1 MRRGVR
7 CAAGVV
13 LLGSSFAAAAA
24 MAQGGASPPA
34 AAAAA
39 APTPPGEVHGGPA
52 DEYLQR
58 AVRYGFSGAALVARG
73 GKVILARGYGLAER
87 GFDGESGIPNTA
99 ATRFDIGSI
108 SKQFTAA
115 AILRLQM
122 QGKLSIDDPV
132 SKFFDE
138 TVVLQIPE
146 ESRRITLHQL
156 MTHTSGLH
164 GGPDLRN
171 VDLYD
176 RDAVVAAC
184 LSARTMFAPGVSFG
198 YANTNYFILAA
209 VVERVTGEP
218 FEDAMR
224 ELVFEPAGMTDTTFC
239 GDDAA
244 ENVACGHE
252 DLPGPDG
259 EVIGDIGPANLRP
272 FTWGH
277 KGATGVLTTVLDL
290 HRWHE
295 ALKTDA
301 VLSAEAKKVLFT
313 PVRQQY
319 ACGWRVTRDEN
330 DDRLM
335 MIHHSGTTVGF
346 EACFARWIEDG
357 AERDQPGADRGVV
370 ILLMNRRQGLGD
382 RLQNVMA
389 RFALAGE
396 DAPLPQPPPKPVEAD
411 LAVLERMVGTY
422 RLPSGGA
429 IELSVQEGKLVA
441 SPVGQDA
448 SVLLNLPTSH
458 LAPVLARASARAQ
471 QALKGWL
478 TGDGRDMA
486 VYAASI
492 HDAVPKDAADRWT
505 QQWSAASRPESPL
518 TAIEVLGSFVGEEG
532 LQTAVRL
539 RYADADEVIRIFWR
553 QDQVYGIG
561 PYDVMEAIRTDPA
574 ADDGEMA
581 KFGVVAGSHGSS
593 GPPGR
598 ARGLAVQL
606 LPESPSTFACM
617 DPEKWAVLRITAQPG
632 EGEAVQSII
641 VRTEGQVAE
650 ARRER

>member
-1 MRRGVR
+1 MRSSVR
-7 CAAGVV
+7 CVAGV
-13 LLGSSFAAAAA
+13 LLLSSALAATAA
-24 MAQGGASPPA
+24 MAQQGAPPPA
-34 AAAAA
+34 AAPAAV
-39 APTPPGEVHGGPA
+39 PPGEVHGGPV

-58 AVRYGFSGAALVARG
+58 AVRYGFSGAALVAKD

-87 GFDGESGIPNTA
+87 GFGGQSGIPNTA
-99 ATRFDIGSI
+99 STRFDIGSI

-164 GGPDLRN
+164 GGADLRN

-184 LSARTMFAPGVSFG
+184 LSARTMFAPGASFG
-198 YANTNYFILAA
+198 YANTNYFVLAA
-209 VVERVTGEP
+209 VVERVSGMP
-218 FEDAMR
+218 FEEAMR
-224 ELVFEPAGMTDTTFC
+224 ELVFAPAGMADTTFC
-239 GDDAA
+239 GDESADD
-244 ENVACGHE
+244 VACGHE
-252 DLPGPDG
+252 DVPGQDG
-259 EVIGDIGPANLRP
+259 ETLGDIGPANLRP

-277 KGATGVLTTVLDL
+277 RGATGVLTTVLDL

-295 ALKTDA
+295 ALKADA
-301 VLSAEAKKVLFT
+301 VLSAEAKKVFFT

-319 ACGWRVTRDEN
+319 ACGWQVARDEN

-335 MIHHSGTTVGF
+335 MIHHGGTTVGF
-346 EACFARWIEDG
+346 EACFARWAEDG
-357 AERDQPGADRGVV
+357 AEKGRPGADRGVV
-370 ILLMNRRQGLGD
+370 ILLMNSRRGLGN
-382 RLQNVMA
+382 RLQSVMA
-389 RFALAGE
+389 KFALARP
-396 DAPLPQPPPKPVEAD
+396 DAVLPELPPKPVEVD
-411 LAVLERMVGTY
+411 LAALERMAGTY

-429 IELSVQEGKLVA
+429 IELSVQEGKLIA
-441 SPVGQDA
+441 SPAGQDA
-448 SVLLNLPTSH
+448 SALLNLPTPH
-458 LAPVLARASARAQ
+458 LAPVLARASGRAQ

-478 TGDGRDMA
+478 TGDERDMA
-486 VYAASI
+486 AYTASI

-505 QQWSAASRPESPL
+505 QKWSAASRPENPL
-518 TAIEVLGSFVGEEG
+518 TAVEVLGSFVGEEG

-539 RYADADEVIRIFWR
+539 RYQDADEVVRIFWR

-561 PYDVMEAIRTDPA
+561 PYDVMEGIRTDPA
-574 ADDGEMA
+574 IDSGDPAALGASDGP
-581 KFGVVAGSHGSS
+581 S

-598 ARGLAVQL
+598 IRGLAVHL
-606 LPESPSTFACM
+606 LPESPSSFASM
-617 DPEKWAVLRITAQPG
+617 DPEKWTVLRITAQPA
-632 EGEAVQSII
+632 EGAAVQSILI
-641 VRTEGQVAE
+641 RTEGQAAE
-650 ARRER
+650 AKREQ